1 MPEKIRFPGA
11 LGTDLAAICEKPAG
25 EIRSYALFAHC
36 FTCSKNLK
44 AVTRISQVL
53 TERGIAVFRFDFT
66 GLGESEGDFADTN
79 FTSNLE
85 DLLAAADY
93 MREHLQAPQ
102 LMVGHSLGGSATLAV
117 ASLVPEVKAVATI
130 GAPSNTQHLSD
141 SLVEQAPELEQLHT
155 TKMKLAGRDFTIRRQ
170 LIEDLSSHSIEQ
182 KIANLGKPLLVLH
195 SPVDETV
202 DIEHARK
209 IYDTAKHP
217 KSFVSLDDADHLL
230 LRDAR
235 DAIYAGEVLA
245 AWAGRYVVEPRK
257 PATSLNEGEVVVE
270 GAQSLRQVIN
280 VSGHSII
287 ADEPESV
294 GGSNTGPTPYG
305 LLLASLGACTS
316 MTMRMYANLKKIPLE
331 KVSVS
336 LTHAKIYADDCEDC
350 ESKSTKV
357 DEITRTISMSG
368 NLSDEQRQKLLEIAD
383 KCPIHKTLHAEVKVR
398 TLEA

>member
-1 MPEKIRFPGA
+1 MYK
-11 LGTDLAAICEKPAG
+11 
-25 EIRSYALFAHC
+25 
-36 FTCSKNLK
+36 
-44 AVTRISQVL
+44 
-53 TERGIAVFRFDFT
+53 
-66 GLGESEGDFADTN
+66 
-79 FTSNLE
+79 
-85 DLLAAADY
+85 
-93 MREHLQAPQ
+93 
-102 LMVGHSLGGSATLAV
+102 
-117 ASLVPEVKAVATI
+117 
-130 GAPSNTQHLSD
+130 
-141 SLVEQAPELEQLHT
+141 
-155 TKMKLAGRDFTIRRQ
+155 RQ
-170 LIEDLSSHSIEQ
+170 
-182 KIANLGKPLLVLH
+182 
-195 SPVDETV
+195 V

-245 AWAGRYVVEPRK
+245 AWAGRYVVEPQK